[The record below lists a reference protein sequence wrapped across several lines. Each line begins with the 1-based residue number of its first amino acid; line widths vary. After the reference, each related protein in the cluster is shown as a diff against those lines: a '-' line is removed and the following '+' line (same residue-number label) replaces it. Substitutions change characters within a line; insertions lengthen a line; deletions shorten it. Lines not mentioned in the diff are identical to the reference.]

1 MGMENKPSSKPLQ
14 TQDWQTQEASETV
27 AACTG
32 PVLVQPRW
40 GSSVERSG
48 HKTPTLSQ
56 NLSPI
61 DKCSQRKP
69 LLFSDGVSLGIQTTL
84 KDSPHAQPT
93 QYCRRCLFVVCLFAF
108 YPTEPL
114 LTYYRFQFCLF
125 SMHSLCVQIR
135 VSLCL
140 HAFLVLFFLC
150 LFSLFVLSYSCSFVL
165 CSFICLDSCFFS
177 NEKERKIVSLGR
189 WGRIV

>member
-93 QYCRRCLFVVCLFAF
+93 QWHCRRCLFVVCLFAF

-114 LTYYRFQFCLF
+114 LTYYGFQFCLF

-140 HAFLVLFFLC
+140 HAFLVLFFSAFSPY
-150 LFSLFVLSYSCSFVL
+150 LFCPILVRLFCVLLFVWIPVSFL
-165 CSFICLDSCFFS
+165 MR
-177 NEKERKIVSLGR
+177 KRERLWVWVG
-189 WGRIV
+189 GGVV